1 MRRFLRGGAAAVL
14 ASAVLLAGACV
25 NQPATNTSNT
35 AAPPSNANAN
45 ANSNANTNTRAAG
58 ANTAPVT
65 LAVLDALFVDE
76 KFAGELKSR
85 LGLTDEQ
92 VESVRKLARE
102 ETAALRESEG
112 DEERA
117 ATTTEATRRAS
128 EKIRAVVGPEKTE
141 QLLAYAGERWASGGE
156 EGASG
161 GAAAGASAPNS
172 VPDDTRV
179 VVNIP
184 AYRMDAFENGKL
196 VKSYK
201 VGIGYPEFPLPTGL
215 RRASQII
222 FNPTWTPPDEPW
234 VEASTKVKPGER
246 VEAGSKLNPLGL
258 IKIPIGSPSL
268 IHGGK
273 SPARLGTFA
282 SHGCV
287 GLTNPQVQDFAQL
300 LARLGGAEV
309 SKEDVASYAKT
320 RTETKDV
327 KLGRP
332 VPVELRYETIVVSD
346 GRLHIYRDVYDKGTN
361 TEENLRAVLQ
371 AHGVA
376 PEQLSEEERAQVQQ
390 ALTEMARDA
399 AGRPA
404 DGTPS
409 ATPSPTP
416 AAKRESANANKG
428 PERVTRNVK
437 GRKEVVIQIAAL
449 AGKGYPAPSGEG
461 FALPKDATAPKQQQ
475 KQQADRPARAAARR

>member
-1 MRRFLRGGAAAVL
+1 MSRILRCCAASAL
-14 ASAVLLAGACV
+14 ASAVLLTGACV
-25 NQPATNTSNT
+25 NQPVTNTSNT
-35 AAPPSNANAN
+35 GAPASSANT
-45 ANSNANTNTRAAG
+45 NANTNANVSTSA
-58 ANTAPVT
+58 ANTNAAPVT
-65 LAVLDALFVDE
+65 LAVVDALFADE

-85 LGLTDEQ
+85 AQLTDAE
-92 VESVRKLARE
+92 VESLRKLARE
-102 ETAALRESEG
+102 QTAALRESEG
-112 DEERA
+112 EEHGG
-117 ATTTEATRRAS
+117 TTTEATRLAS
-128 EKIRAVVGPEKTE
+128 EKIRALLGPEKGG
-141 QLLAYAGERWASGGE
+141 QVLAFAGERWASGGE
-156 EGASG
+156 AGAQ
-161 GAAAGASAPNS
+161 GAGTAASAPNS
-172 VPDDTRV
+172 VPTDTRV

-184 AYRMDAFENGKL
+184 AYRMDAFEGGKL

-215 RRASQII
+215 RRASNII

-309 SKEDVASYAKT
+309 SKDDVASYAKT

-327 KLGRP
+327 KLSNP
-332 VPVELRYETIVVSD
+332 VPVELRYETIVVAD

-361 TEENLRAVLQ
+361 TEENLRAVLA

-376 PEQLSEEERAQVQQ
+376 PEQLSEEERAQVTE
-390 ALTEMARDA
+390 ALAEMARDA

-404 DGTPS
+404 DGEAS
-409 ATPSPTP
+409 ATPTPTP
-416 AAKRESANANKG
+416 ASSKSNNKG
-428 PERVTRNVK
+428 PERVTRAVK
-437 GRKEVVIQIAAL
+437 GRKEVVIKIAAL
-449 AGKGYPAPSGEG
+449 AGKGYPAPAGEG
-461 FALPKDATAPKQQQ
+461 FEIPKTAAPKQQQ
-475 KQQADRPARAAARR
+475 KQQADRPARSASKR